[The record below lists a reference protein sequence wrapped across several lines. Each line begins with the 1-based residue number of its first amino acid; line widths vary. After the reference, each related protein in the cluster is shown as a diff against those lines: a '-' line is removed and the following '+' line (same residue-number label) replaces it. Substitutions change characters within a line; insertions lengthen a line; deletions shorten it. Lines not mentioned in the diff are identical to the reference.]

1 MPKQEMEGFSPSN
14 GIGCIRYIYIY
25 TKKKSYSAETR
36 ALFNLSDKR
45 YEGIIYMYKT
55 TFAGRKEGMVVLIAR
70 CLLAP
75 YHWIKVNKHRLKSR
89 KQMCA

>member
-1 MPKQEMEGFSPSN
+1 MEGFSPSN
-14 GIGCIRYIYIY
+14 GIGCIRYIYI
-25 TKKKSYSAETR
+25 KSYSAETR
-36 ALFNLSDKR
+36 ALFSLSDKR

-55 TFAGRKEGMVVLIAR
+55 TFAGRKEGMVLIAR